1 MTAPPSTRHMI
12 RLDHKPQLFSF
23 RVAGLIFHNG
33 YLLVNRSV
41 TDRYWALPG
50 GRAEIGESSEETILR
65 EIEEEL
71 HVKARIERLLWSAEN
86 FFSYGEYDAHE
97 LAFYYLIHLE
107 HAFPFHESDIVH
119 RVVDGVEVEFRWL
132 PATSSALTEHD
143 LRPVF
148 IAERISALPQQSEHL
163 IVREG
168 KAPTHL
174 HSGPSHD

>member
-1 MTAPPSTRHMI
+1 MSDVISPRHMI

-23 RVAGLIFHNG
+23 RVAGLVFQNG
-33 YLLVNRSV
+33 HLLVNRSV

-65 EIEEEL
+65 EIKEEL
-71 HVKARIERLLWSAEN
+71 HVEARIERLLWSAEN

-107 HAFPFHESDIVH
+107 QAFPFHESEIVH
-119 RVVDGVEVEFRWL
+119 RVVDGVDIEFRWL
-132 PATSSALTEHD
+132 PATVSALMEHD
-143 LRPVF
+143 LRPAF
-148 IAERISALPQQSEHL
+148 IAKRINALPERHEHL

-168 KAPTHL
+168 S
-174 HSGPSHD
+174 SGDD

>member
-1 MTAPPSTRHMI
+1 MSDVISPRHMI

-23 RVAGLIFHNG
+23 RVAGLVFHNG
-33 YLLVNRSV
+33 HILVNRSV

-65 EIEEEL
+65 EIKEEL
-71 HVKARIERLLWSAEN
+71 HVEARIERLLWSAES

-107 HAFPFHESDIVH
+107 QAFPFHESEIVH
-119 RVVDGVEVEFRWL
+119 RVVDGVDIEFRWL
-132 PATSSALTEHD
+132 PATVSALMEHD
-143 LRPVF
+143 LRPEF
-148 IAERISALPQQSEHL
+148 IAKRINALPQRHEHL

-168 KAPTHL
+168 LPRN
-174 HSGPSHD
+174 D

>member
-1 MTAPPSTRHMI
+1 MSHSAERHMI

-41 TDRYWALPG
+41 ADRYWALPG

-65 EIEEEL
+65 EIGEEL
-71 HVKARIERLLWSAEN
+71 HVEARIDRLLWTAEN
-86 FFSYGEYDAHE
+86 FFRYGEYDAHE
-97 LAFYYLIHLE
+97 LAFYYLLHLE
-107 HAFPFHESDIVH
+107 ADFPFHESEIVH

-132 PATSSALTEHD
+132 PATPSALHEND
-143 LRPVF
+143 LRPAF
-148 IAERISALPQQSEHL
+148 IAQNIDRLPERHEHR

-168 KAPTHL
+168 VAPKHNLGT
-174 HSGPSHD
+174 GHD